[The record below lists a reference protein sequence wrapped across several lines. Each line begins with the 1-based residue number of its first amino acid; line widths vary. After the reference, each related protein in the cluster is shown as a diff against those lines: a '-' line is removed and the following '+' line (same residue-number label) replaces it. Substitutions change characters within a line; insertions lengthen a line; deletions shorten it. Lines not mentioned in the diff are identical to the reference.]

1 MQDRRN
7 LAFAGDGGL
16 DRGQALRGDAA
27 AQARLWAAGLVLPFW
42 RGRPALCATGLVWVA
57 SDHAVLDGAAAPIF
71 LGLDVEGRGRF
82 AADLS
87 QWQPEAPVAAGANP
101 FDAGRQTHPALPE
114 TQAFAD
120 LRQALMLLTP
130 VEGELAAMAKALV
143 EWHRSHAFCA
153 VCGAASLP
161 EAAGWH
167 RRCPACNSQHFPR
180 TDPVVIMLVTSGNRA
195 LMGRSPGWPEKMYS
209 CLAGFIEPGETME
222 AAVRREVAEETGV
235 ACGAVSYVASQPWP
249 FPASLMLACKTEAL
263 DEAITLDPAELED
276 AFWISREDLAE
287 VFAGR
292 HDRMRPPRQG
302 AIAHFLMAN
311 WLAGRLD

>member
-1 MQDRRN
+1 MQDRRD
-7 LAFAGDGGL
+7 LAFAGGGGL

-27 AQARLWAAGLVLPFW
+27 AQARLWAAGLVLPVW
-42 RGRPALCATGLVWVA
+42 RGRPALSETGLVWVA
-57 SDHAVLDGAAAPIF
+57 SDHAVIAVAAPPIF
-71 LGLDVEGRGRF
+71 LGLDAAGRGRF

-101 FDAGRQTHPALPE
+101 FDAGRQTHPSLPDD
-114 TQAFAD
+114 QAFAD

-153 VCGAASLP
+153 ACGAASLP

-167 RRCPACNSQHFPR
+167 RRCPACNTQHFPR

-209 CLAGFIEPGETME
+209 CLAGFVEPGETME

-235 ACGAVSYVASQPWP
+235 PCGAVAYVASQPWP
-249 FPASLMLACKTEAL
+249 FPASLMLACTAEAL
-263 DEAITLDPAELED
+263 AEDITLDPAELED

-302 AIAHFLMAN
+302 AIAQFLMAN